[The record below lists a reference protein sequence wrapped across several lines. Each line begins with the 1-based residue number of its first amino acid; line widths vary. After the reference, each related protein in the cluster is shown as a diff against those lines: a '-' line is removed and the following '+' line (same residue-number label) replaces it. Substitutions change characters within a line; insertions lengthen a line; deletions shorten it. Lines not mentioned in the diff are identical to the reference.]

1 MASATLD
8 STAVFRER
16 CAKFGLAPE
25 LLRKMIEA
33 GFDTFGKVAFAAGA
47 NPVTLTDSAVDE
59 WISTFED
66 PLPSPFQIS
75 VIRRIVYESQNV
87 SIADLKARVEPSTEV
102 QVRKLPMAERLV
114 RQEEQAKRLT
124 GLQLTPHNL
133 PGHACVDEV
142 VSMIENNT
150 LKYLPMNRWI
160 SRSQELALRKNDP
173 AVSLDNEGNIKISGK
188 TPDLTCD
195 TSGLYALRQAF
206 QRRALAFDLG
216 HLATFGCM
224 EAWTNDIFERTQRAP
239 PKGYAAV
246 SIGQIISADRELFV
260 QAAHRLEG
268 KLQGAPSGTRPL
280 DSVLKELSVS
290 HEVIQYLLPLA
301 AAGTSPNPPQPPKK
315 VQVDPPPPPP
325 EDAALR
331 DPRGGGKLKKP
342 RTGKDKIQIVIP
354 NGCAARDGQNRPNCF
369 DYNRGKCSLKV
380 TKGRC
385 AKGFHQCWK
394 VGCNKSHPFTE
405 CTSGHQ

>member
-16 CAKFGLAPE
+16 CSKFGLAPE

-224 EAWTNDIFERTQRAP
+224 EAWTNDIFERTQRVP

-246 SIGQIISADRELFV
+246 SIGQVISADRELFV

-268 KLQGAPSGTRPL
+268 KLQGVPSGTRPL

-301 AAGTSPNPPQPPKK
+301 AASASPNPPLPPKK
-315 VQVDPPPPPP
+315 VLVDSPPPPP

-331 DPRGGGKLKKP
+331 DPRGGGKLKKA
-342 RTGKDKIQIVIP
+342 RKDKIQIVIP

-380 TKGRC
+380 SKGRC

-394 VGCNKSHPFTE
+394 VGCNKNHPFTE

>member
-173 AVSLDNEGNIKISGK
+173 AVSLDSEGNIKISGK

-260 QAAHRLEG
+260 QAAHKLEG
-268 KLQGAPSGTRPL
+268 KLQGVPSGTRPL
-280 DSVLKELSVS
+280 DGVLKELSVS

-301 AAGTSPNPPQPPKK
+301 AAGASPNPPPPPKK

-331 DPRGGGKLKKP
+331 DPRGGGKLKKA
-342 RTGKDKIQIVIP
+342 RKDKIQIVIP

>member
-1 MASATLD
+1 
-8 STAVFRER
+8 
-16 CAKFGLAPE
+16 
-25 LLRKMIEA
+25 
-33 GFDTFGKVAFAAGA
+33 
-47 NPVTLTDSAVDE
+47 
-59 WISTFED
+59 
-66 PLPSPFQIS
+66 
-75 VIRRIVYESQNV
+75 
-87 SIADLKARVEPSTEV
+87 
-102 QVRKLPMAERLV
+102 
-114 RQEEQAKRLT
+114 
-124 GLQLTPHNL
+124 
-133 PGHACVDEV
+133 
-142 VSMIENNT
+142 MIENNT

-224 EAWTNDIFERTQRAP
+224 EAWTNDIFERTQRVP

-246 SIGQIISADRELFV
+246 SIGQVISADRELFV

-268 KLQGAPSGTRPL
+268 KLQGVPSGTRPL

-301 AAGTSPNPPQPPKK
+301 AASASPNPPLPPKK
-315 VQVDPPPPPP
+315 VLVDSPPPPP

-331 DPRGGGKLKKP
+331 DPRGGGKLKKA
-342 RTGKDKIQIVIP
+342 RKDKIQIVIP

-380 TKGRC
+380 SKGRC

-394 VGCNKSHPFTE
+394 VGCNKNHPFTE

>member
-1 MASATLD
+1 
-8 STAVFRER
+8 
-16 CAKFGLAPE
+16 
-25 LLRKMIEA
+25 
-33 GFDTFGKVAFAAGA
+33 
-47 NPVTLTDSAVDE
+47 
-59 WISTFED
+59 
-66 PLPSPFQIS
+66 
-75 VIRRIVYESQNV
+75 
-87 SIADLKARVEPSTEV
+87 
-102 QVRKLPMAERLV
+102 
-114 RQEEQAKRLT
+114 
-124 GLQLTPHNL
+124 
-133 PGHACVDEV
+133 
-142 VSMIENNT
+142 MIENNT

-216 HLATFGCM
+216 HLATFGV
-224 EAWTNDIFERTQRAP
+224 EAWTNDIFERTQRVP
-239 PKGYAAV
+239 PKGYAA
-246 SIGQIISADRELFV
+246 SIGQIISADREMFV

-268 KLQGAPSGTRPL
+268 KLQGVPSGTRPL
-280 DSVLKELSVS
+280 DGMLKELSVS

-301 AAGTSPNPPQPPKK
+301 ATGASPNLPPPPKK

-325 EDAALR
+325 EDATLR
-331 DPRGGGKLKKP
+331 DPRGGGKLKKA
-342 RTGKDKIQIVIP
+342 RKDKIQIVIP
-354 NGCAARDGQNRPNCF
+354 NGCSARDGQNRPNCF